1 MIIDHNRIEYGKRS
15 CCELYKQVNSYYY
28 VLKISILGQLYGVD
42 NRFAGD
48 YYQGDMQ
55 QLLNFLMQHD
65 RSIVISVY

>member
-1 MIIDHNRIEYGKRS
+1 M
-15 CCELYKQVNSYYY
+15 
-28 VLKISILGQLYGVD
+28 LKISILGQLYGVD

-65 RSIVISVY
+65 RSIVICVC